1 MGNTVQAF
9 LFGLMHGVP
18 FGLATGS
25 VWAFLLLTML
35 PGLFGAYMG
44 WMNEKKFGGSI
55 IPSWILHGCMNFMTA
70 IMSLI

>member
-1 MGNTVQAF
+1 MELQQ
-9 LFGLMHGVP
+9 
-18 FGLATGS
+18 
-25 VWAFLLLTML
+25 

-70 IMSLI
+70 IMSLM